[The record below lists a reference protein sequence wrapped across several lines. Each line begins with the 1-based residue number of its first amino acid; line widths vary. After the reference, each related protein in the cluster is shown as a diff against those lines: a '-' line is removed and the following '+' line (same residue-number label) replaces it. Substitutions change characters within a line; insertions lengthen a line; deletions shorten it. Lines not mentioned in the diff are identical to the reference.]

1 MTEAEKEQTKL
12 FANSLDRAGTSC
24 LTVGVFAP
32 IAAALYGN
40 GTFFTSGPW
49 VIVICAVCWL
59 LAAFVLDIEAQRVIG
74 RLK

>member
-1 MTEAEKEQTKL
+1 MTESEKEQTKL

-40 GTFFTSGPW
+40 GTFFSAGPW
-49 VIVICAVCWL
+49 IIVICALCWF
-59 LAAFVLDIEAQRVIG
+59 LAAFALHIEAQRIVG
-74 RLK
+74 RIK